1 MRGAGHGFLTHPFI
15 HLRPKAEKVCNPYT
29 GIWFHRSTRTKLV
42 DSTTGCEM
50 LSFLDAYSGYQQV
63 YMAEEDKEKTSL
75 IAPSF
80 CYKRMPFGLI
90 NAGATFKRLMSLI
103 LRSQLGR
110 NAEVYVDDAVIKSRL
125 AGTHP
130 KNTSFFASAEQNQLP
145 DPTSKLYALLRP
157 CSHLWVGR
165 TISRNSCWLTILSR
179 RKLFS

>member
-42 DSTTGCEM
+42 DSTAGCEM

-110 NAEVYVDDAVIKSRL
+110 L
-125 AGTHP
+125 
-130 KNTSFFASAEQNQLP
+130 
-145 DPTSKLYALLRP
+145 LLRGQAIGQSKSLNARSAANVCFEGACDP
-157 CSHLWVGR
+157 VLIHRLCWFLSKSHV
-165 TISRNSCWLTILSR
+165 R
-179 RKLFS
+179 RFLLIHI